1 LGGIT
6 NQQERAMEKDRI
18 RGTGKQVKGSMKE
31 AIGKVTG
38 NKRTEVEGTAE
49 KIAGKAQ
56 IEVGKAKDAVRD
68 TLKK

>member
-1 LGGIT
+1 
-6 NQQERAMEKDRI
+6 
-18 RGTGKQVKGSMKE
+18 MKE

-56 IEVGKAKDAVRD
+56 SEVGKAKDAVRH
-68 TLKK
+68 TSLKHAAFGRSLWGACCHAAV

>member
-1 LGGIT
+1 
-6 NQQERAMEKDRI
+6 MDKDRM
-18 RGTGKQVKGSMKE
+18 RGAAKQVKGSMKE

-56 IEVGKAKDAVRD
+56 REVGKANDAVRD
-68 TLKK
+68 ALKK

>member
-1 LGGIT
+1 LGEPI
-6 NQQERAMEKDRI
+6 NQQERAMDKDRI
-18 RGTGKQVKGSMKE
+18 RGAGKQVKGSMKE

-56 IEVGKAKDAVRD
+56 SEVGKAKDAVRD